1 MVVSGVPFVC
11 AWALRERGVGA
22 EVVECRVVDGEGG
35 CEGVGGVGGEGEV
48 GEEVRGGMGCFMGKE
63 RIWEGGGEGTGTGL
77 VVAGS
82 LDPRDLGSG
91 IYVPLAG

>member
-22 EVVECRVVDGEGG
+22 EVVECGVVDGEGG

-48 GEEVRGGMGCFMGKE
+48 GEEVRGERGGMGCFMGKE
-63 RIWEGGGEGTGTGL
+63 RIWEGGGWW
-77 VVAGS
+77 
-82 LDPRDLGSG
+82 
-91 IYVPLAG
+91 